1 MKNLSK
7 KNIEA
12 SLVIAC
18 FIVIITYLSQFILL
32 DINKGYRLISVLF
45 HSFDSLKGLPIE
57 IVIVLNILA
66 DFLFYFITLLLGF
79 KIFNDKNILLKYL
92 ILSFIGIIIVVLLFV
107 SSINIV
113 SVKEM
118 GTQVYKYLE
127 NKHFIMYYL
136 LMAIF
141 LLFIPLAFKNNEKI
155 IRMENEKGI

>member
-1 MKNLSK
+1 
-7 KNIEA
+7 
-12 SLVIAC
+12 
-18 FIVIITYLSQFILL
+18 
-32 DINKGYRLISVLF
+32 
-45 HSFDSLKGLPIE
+45 
-57 IVIVLNILA
+57 
-66 DFLFYFITLLLGF
+66 
-79 KIFNDKNILLKYL
+79 
-92 ILSFIGIIIVVLLFV
+92 VVLLFV

-155 IRMENEKGI
+155 IRMEKEKGI